1 MEQEEDIRSK
11 KSLRLLSFERRAV
24 ASPRKV
30 DMVAEDKHPL
40 AGLMSAV
47 AAVAIGNLQKI
58 KTPSR

>member
-1 MEQEEDIRSK
+1 MEQEEDARLK

-30 DMVAEDKHPL
+30 DMVAEDKNLP
-40 AGLMSAV
+40 AGLMIAV

>member
-30 DMVAEDKHPL
+30 DMVAEDKNPL
-40 AGLMSAV
+40 AGLMI